1 MGTLNLKKGSKT
13 QRDGARGERMV
24 LWYLRFR
31 GYHLLDRNY
40 MVGHKEIDLIMRKK
54 NLVIFVEIKSRNNL
68 NHTMLPRWSV
78 NYRKQRNIISA
89 SRFYLKSKKL
99 KNVSYRFDIAEVDLS
114 THKITYLPNAFCV
127 YT

>member
-1 MGTLNLKKGSKT
+1 MKKGSKT

>member
-40 MVGHKEIDLIMRKK
+40 MVGHKEIDLIMRKR
-54 NLVIFVEIKSRNNL
+54 NLIIFVEIKSRHNL
-68 NHTMLPRWSV
+68 NHGRSPIWSV

-89 SRFYLKSKKL
+89 SRFYLKHKKL
-99 KNVSYRFDIAEVDLS
+99 KNVSYRYDIAEVDLS
-114 THKITYLPNAFCV
+114 TRKINYLPNAFSV
-127 YT
+127 Y

>member
-1 MGTLNLKKGSKT
+1 MGTLNLKRGSKT

-31 GYHLLDRNY
+31 GYHLLDKNY
-40 MVGHKEIDLIMRKK
+40 MVGHREIDLIMRKR
-54 NLVIFVEIKSRNNL
+54 NLIVFVEIKSRNNL
-68 NHTMLPRWSV
+68 NHAFLPRWSV

-89 SRFYLKSKKL
+89 SMYYLKRKGL
-99 KNVSYRFDIAEVDLS
+99 KNVSYRYDIAEVDLS

-127 YT
+127 Y

>member
-1 MGTLNLKKGSKT
+1 MGTLNLKRGSKT

-40 MVGHKEIDLIMRKK
+40 MVGHREIDLIMRKR
-54 NLVIFVEIKSRNNL
+54 NLIIFVEIKSRHNL
-68 NHTMLPRWSV
+68 NHAFLPRWSV

-89 SRFYLKSKKL
+89 SKYYLKSKRL
-99 KNVSYRFDIAEVDLS
+99 KNVSYRYDIAEVDLS

-127 YT
+127 Y

>member
-1 MGTLNLKKGSKT
+1 MGTLNLKRGSKT

-40 MVGHKEIDLIMRKK
+40 MVGHREIDLIMRKR
-54 NLVIFVEIKSRNNL
+54 NLIIFVEIKSRNNI
-68 NHTMLPRWSV
+68 NHAFLPRWSV
-78 NYRKQRNIISA
+78 NYKKQRNIISA
-89 SRFYLKSKKL
+89 SKYYLKRKGL
-99 KNVSYRFDIAEVDLS
+99 KNVSYRYDIAEVDLS

-127 YT
+127 Y